1 MTLPNLG
8 KCAHLYRE
16 KIARVRFGI
25 RCVRNVPSPVA
36 GATGFV
42 TGPYWSSSELSATD
56 ARSRVNQQGG
66 DQGGGAKS
74 STALVRPIRAF

>member
-1 MTLPNLG
+1 MNELCQWQTANGCYNTPTTQN
-8 KCAHLYRE
+8 
-16 KIARVRFGI
+16 
-25 RCVRNVPSPVA
+25 NVA

-42 TGPYWSSSELSATD
+42 RGPYWSSSELSATEG
-56 ARSRVNQQGG
+56 RSRMNQQGG